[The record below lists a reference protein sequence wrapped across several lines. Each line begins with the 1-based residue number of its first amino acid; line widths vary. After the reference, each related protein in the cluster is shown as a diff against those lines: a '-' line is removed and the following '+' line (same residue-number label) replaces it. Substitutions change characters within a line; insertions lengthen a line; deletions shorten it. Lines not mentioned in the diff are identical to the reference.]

1 MAGFLGEDL
10 VLWHNHIG
18 QEFTKEQML
27 SFVGD
32 ALKVLQKVEF
42 RNARHTAS
50 ETGCIQQHD
59 QYCEMGDGG
68 MVDNAPQV
76 IVYTVRDGLIRR
88 IEDRFPA
95 KGGAPEPPPLPPIE
109 LMWERRER
117 KRGGRDWLGYLLAAL
132 VGGAASWALLTA
144 GALG

>member
-1 MAGFLGEDL
+1 LPVADNGCDIVRRYNEAWLSRDLAGMAGFLGEDL

-42 RNARHTAS
+42 RNARRTAS

-59 QYCEMGDGG
+59 LYCEMGDGG
-68 MVDNAPQV
+68 VVDNAPQV

-88 IEDRFPA
+88 IEEYIDGPA
-95 KGGAPEPPPLPPIE
+95 LAVTGIKG
-109 LMWERRER
+109 
-117 KRGGRDWLGYLLAAL
+117 
-132 VGGAASWALLTA
+132 
-144 GALG
+144 